1 MKTYYRLTNGQLSG
15 VDTFKTAPSGWIE
28 TAPPT
33 DLLPLGKA
41 YQWDGKS
48 WTVGIDKLRSE
59 QLIEALWGEAD
70 AMANKVADA
79 NARGRYLAWLIDPS
93 TPAPAKALILKV
105 QVAMDNMW
113 KQYSIARA
121 AIVAGAEP
129 DPITAPVDVPTFW
142 DIAAAAD
149 TPQGAEH
156 G

>member
-1 MKTYYRLTNGQLSG
+1 MNTYYRLTSGQLSG

-48 WTVGIDKLRSE
+48 WTVGIDKFRAG
-59 QLIEALWGEAD
+59 QLIEALWSEAD

-79 NARGRYLAWLIDPS
+79 NARGRHLAWLIDPT
-93 TPAPAKALILKV
+93 TPEPARALIIKV
-105 QVAMDNMW
+105 QAAMDSIW

-121 AIVAGAEP
+121 AIVAGTEP
-129 DPITAPVDVPTFW
+129 DPLTAPVDVPTFW
-142 DIAAAAD
+142 DIAEAAN
-149 TPQGAEH
+149 TPQGADH
-156 G
+156 A